1 MGSEPVMD
9 EPAVAALSMA
19 EFSAF
24 TPEIL
29 R

>member
-9 EPAVAALSMA
+9 EPAVTALSMA

-24 TPEIL
+24 TPERL
-29 R
+29 C